1 MLNIIKLI
9 DRVLPLWEMIVVGL
23 ALFGIV
29 LVLVLW
35 WAFGYN
41 LIVIPEPTAA
51 LVKPAA
57 LLLPLA

>member
-9 DRVLPLWEMIVVGL
+9 DRVLPLWEVIVVGF
-23 ALFGIV
+23 ALFAIV

-41 LIVIPEPTAA
+41 LIVIPEPTAS
-51 LVKPAA
+51 VMKPAM
-57 LLLPLA
+57 LLLPLV